1 MKMNNTAY
9 KNILLIAFLL
19 SPFFAFSQNATRH
32 QMDNIKRDKRF
43 LTSTEAHAETES
55 EAIGEALKK
64 LACIVNMYIRDST
77 NLKINANQIDLKDK
91 EERLILR
98 EDGIFYV
105 LIYVPKSVILELSG
119 NQSLTQEVDNEPPAI
134 SPTPTTPTAIE
145 KTSQSETSKNA
156 SEWSTELTE
165 WQIEAIE
172 ELLLCE
178 NINAAMS
185 KLQQMRDFFKV
196 KRWGAG
202 KSCPD
207 AAKAYWIVFD
217 ANQNLVTILGPG
229 TEKRRDFRTA
239 QISSLD
245 NYKNMNA
252 IWFYLANYK

>member
-1 MKMNNTAY
+1 MKMNNTTY
-9 KNILLIAFLL
+9 KIILLFAFLFP
-19 SPFFAFSQNATRH
+19 PFFVLSQNVTRK
-32 QMDNIKRDKRF
+32 QIDIIKHDKRF
-43 LTSTEAHAETES
+43 LNSTEAHAETES

-64 LACIVNMYIRDST
+64 LTCIVNMYIRDST
-77 NLKINANQIDLKDK
+77 NLKINANQINLKDK
-91 EERLILR
+91 EERLVLR
-98 EDGIFYV
+98 EDGIYYV
-105 LIYVPKSVILELSG
+105 LIYVPKSVILELSD
-119 NQSLTQEVDNEPPAI
+119 NQSPIQEIDNESPAI
-134 SPTPTTPTAIE
+134 APPPTTPTAIE
-145 KTSQSETSKNA
+145 KPSQSETSENA

-172 ELLLCE
+172 ELFLCK

-185 KLQQMRDFFKV
+185 KLQQMRDYFKV

-229 TEKRRDFRTA
+229 TDKRRDFRTA

-245 NYKNMNA
+245 NYKNINA
-252 IWFYLANYK
+252 IWFYLAN

>member
-1 MKMNNTAY
+1 MNNTIY
-9 KNILLIAFLL
+9 KNILLFAFLFP
-19 SPFFAFSQNATRH
+19 PFLALSQNETRK
-32 QMDNIKRDKRF
+32 QIDNIKHDKRF
-43 LTSTEAHAETES
+43 LNSTEAHAETES
-55 EAIGEALKK
+55 EAVGEALKK

-77 NLKINANQIDLKDK
+77 NLKINANQINLKDK

-98 EDGIFYV
+98 EDGIYYV

-119 NQSLTQEVDNEPPAI
+119 NQFPTQEMDNESPAI
-134 SPTPTTPTAIE
+134 APTPTTPTAIE
-145 KTSQSETSKNA
+145 KPSQSETSENA

-172 ELLLCE
+172 ELLLCK

-185 KLQQMRDFFKV
+185 KLQQMRDYFKV

-202 KSCPD
+202 KTCPD
-207 AAKAYWIVFD
+207 VAKAYWIVFD

-229 TEKRRDFRTA
+229 TDKRRDFRTA

-245 NYKNMNA
+245 NYKNINA
-252 IWFYLANYK
+252 IWFYLAN